1 MEKWYKIKAGKMTK
15 IKTPINKEA
24 YLNKGYTLSQ
34 VKTENNVEK
43 ITSFSPLTRS
53 QAWEKHKNKVGL
65 F

>member
-1 MEKWYKIKAGKMTK
+1 MTK

-34 VKTENNVEK
+34 VRTENNVEK
-43 ITSFSPLTRS
+43 ITSFSPLTRT